1 MLLLLHFL
9 FIYFFSLEEK
19 SFWNVILITFFVQ
32 EFFDFLFACVF
43 FFLDVVSPIWI
54 SDRREKKVLLGMTN
68 FRAERERSVCVIFW
82 VGLEVERAHSA
93 WGREGCRSELEDP
106 DTGEGEE
113 WGGGGARFPSC
124 VSATGCHVR

>member
-1 MLLLLHFL
+1 
-9 FIYFFSLEEK
+9 
-19 SFWNVILITFFVQ
+19 
-32 EFFDFLFACVF
+32 
-43 FFLDVVSPIWI
+43 
-54 SDRREKKVLLGMTN
+54 VLLGMTN
-68 FRAERERSVCVIFW
+68 FRAERIAFCICVFLG

>member
-1 MLLLLHFL
+1 MYVVIIAFSVYL
-9 FIYFFSLEEK
+9 FIFFRGKELLECD
-19 SFWNVILITFFVQ
+19 FNNNFCARID
-32 EFFDFLFACVF
+32 DFLLACVFF

-54 SDRREKKVLLGMTN
+54 SDRREKKVN
-68 FRAERERSVCVIFW
+68 FRAERRAFCMCFFGGRIGSR
-82 VGLEVERAHSA
+82 ERAHSA

>member
-1 MLLLLHFL
+1 
-9 FIYFFSLEEK
+9 
-19 SFWNVILITFFVQ
+19 
-32 EFFDFLFACVF
+32 VF
-43 FFLDVVSPIWI
+43 FF
-54 SDRREKKVLLGMTN
+54 G
-68 FRAERERSVCVIFW
+68 